1 MVTHAKYVNCRNHRL
16 ALVFVYSISI
26 FQVLADVDALILAV
40 WKLMKYSSVKAS
52 VFGAAQTVEGQ
63 KNVKLLKTAPTCWL
77 SHGDALQRL
86 VSRFEPLVNC
96 LDTLITD
103 SRAPDVKGV
112 WDKLLEPNTIL
123 ILLLLADVLVH
134 VNQFSQYLQTRNMIF
149 AMLMPKFG
157 RLVESMQH
165 LAENDGPSFSEHA
178 VQFLTV
184 AKERMALA
192 RRLRGREDVLEEDEA
207 DRINCLHQQIKA
219 PFMNAL
225 IEELQNALQI
235 NDPVFLAFDVLNVTT
250 KYSFQERIEHIN
262 ILAKYYGSSKTSKVG
277 DSTITAPP
285 NLSNEAVDEQTA
297 KTFFTDFDDSVKR
310 EEDCR
315 NKEIRMLVSS
325 GKLKANQVES
335 YRDNHP
341 VALNKVYADL
351 IVDKELYLDLVNC

>member
-1 MVTHAKYVNCRNHRL
+1 MVPHAKYVNCRNHRL

-63 KNVKLLKTAPTCWL
+63 KNVKLLKAAPTCWL

-192 RRLRGREDVLEEDEA
+192 CRLHGREEVQEEDEA
-207 DRINCLHQQIKA
+207 DHINCFRQQVKA
-219 PFMNAL
+219 LFITAL
-225 IEELQNALQI
+225 MEELQNTLQI
-235 NDPVFLAFDVLNVTT
+235 NDPVFLAFDVFNVTI

-297 KTFFTDFDDSVKR
+297 KTFFTDFDDSVK
-310 EEDCR
+310 
-315 NKEIRMLVSS
+315 
-325 GKLKANQVES
+325 
-335 YRDNHP
+335 
-341 VALNKVYADL
+341 
-351 IVDKELYLDLVNC
+351 

>member
-1 MVTHAKYVNCRNHRL
+1 M
-16 ALVFVYSISI
+16 
-26 FQVLADVDALILAV
+26 
-40 WKLMKYSSVKAS
+40 
-52 VFGAAQTVEGQ
+52 
-63 KNVKLLKTAPTCWL
+63 
-77 SHGDALQRL
+77 
-86 VSRFEPLVNC
+86 
-96 LDTLITD
+96 ITD

-112 WDKLLEPNTIL
+112 RDELLEPNTIL
-123 ILLLLADVLVH
+123 MLLLLADVLVH
-134 VNQFSQYLQTRNMIF
+134 VNRFSRYLQTRNLIF
-149 AMLMPKFG
+149 ATLARKFG
-157 RLVESMQH
+157 KLVESMQH

-207 DRINCLHQQIKA
+207 DRINRFRQQVKA
-219 PFMNAL
+219 PFMTAL

-235 NDPVFLAFDVLNVTT
+235 NDPVFLAFDVFNVTT
-250 KYSFQERIEHIN
+250 KYSFQERIEHVN
-262 ILAKYYGSSKTSKVG
+262 VLAKYYGSSKTSKMG

-297 KTFFTDFDDSVKR
+297 KTFFTDFDNSVKR

-335 YRDNHP
+335 YKDDHP
-341 VALNKVYADL
+341 VALDKVYADL
-351 IVDKELYLDLVNC
+351 IVDKESYPDLVKLLKYALLITPSMANVERGFSVLTLLATKQRNRLSPRSIDRLMRLVLLGPNEFDDKTWEESVDRFKAFKERCIDL